1 MNQYFVYRF
10 KITQRTEPVS
20 KISEHALVQIG
31 SSARTSKTKKVNVDD
46 LLKVIAEKPRL
57 GSLQTAVKQAKK
69 RSHINTLNAPLEKP
83 QQLRVCVDWKKN

>member
-1 MNQYFVYRF
+1 MCRL

-31 SSARTSKTKKVNVDD
+31 TGGKTSTKRKINVDE
-46 LLKVIAEKPRL
+46 LLEVIAQKPRL

-69 RSHINTLNAPLEKP
+69 RAQTLNAPLEKP
-83 QQLRVCVDWKKN
+83 QQLRVCIDDSFS